1 LEDSA
6 LVNPSN
12 LYKFQFHG
20 GNGMPLRIFNN
31 LSSVIAQNRL
41 DVNNRNLGE
50 VISRIASGDR
60 LFGTKANAAE
70 KATSELLNS
79 DTRTLR
85 QASKNLNDGISL
97 INVAESGLNEQSGIL
112 IHLREILTVAGGAIG
127 QNERDTLQLEI
138 NTLRDEFN
146 RIANST
152 EFNGQKLLDG
162 SLAASIATD
171 QHVVIT
177 VGLDSSASSQI
188 DINSAANLSSTATAA
203 LGLDAVSATSFD
215 DAADSLSIVEA
226 ALDTISGFRASI
238 GATQNRFTRAL
249 NTLNVSIEN
258 LTAAFSVI
266 KDADIAEELDDLTKQ
281 QLLVQSSSAM
291 VGQANLVPE
300 GVLLLMQQ

>member
-1 LEDSA
+1 
-6 LVNPSN
+6 
-12 LYKFQFHG
+12 
-20 GNGMPLRIFNN
+20 MPFRIFNN

-79 DTRTLR
+79 YTRTLR

-112 IHLREILTVAGGAIG
+112 IRLREILTVAGGAIG

-162 SLAASIATD
+162 SLAVSIATD

-188 DINSAANLSSTATAA
+188 DINSAVNLSSTATAA

-300 GVLLLMQQ
+300 GVLLLLQQ

>member
-1 LEDSA
+1 
-6 LVNPSN
+6 
-12 LYKFQFHG
+12 
-20 GNGMPLRIFNN
+20 MPLRIFNN

-79 DTRTLR
+79 YTRTLR

-112 IHLREILTVAGGAIG
+112 IRLRGILTIAGGAIG

-162 SLAASIATD
+162 SLAVSIATD

-188 DINSAANLSSTATAA
+188 DINSTVNLSSTATAA

-215 DAADSLSIVEA
+215 DTADSLSIVEA

-300 GVLLLMQQ
+300 GVLLLLQQ

>member
-1 LEDSA
+1 
-6 LVNPSN
+6 
-12 LYKFQFHG
+12 
-20 GNGMPLRIFNN
+20 MPLRTFNN
-31 LSSVIAQNRL
+31 LSSVITQNRL

-50 VISRIASGDR
+50 VISRIASGNR

-112 IHLREILTVAGGAIG
+112 IRLREILTIAGGAIG

-162 SLAASIATD
+162 SLAVSIATD

-188 DINSAANLSSTATAA
+188 DINSAVNLSSTATAA

-226 ALDTISGFRASI
+226 ALDIISCFRASI

-300 GVLLLMQQ
+300 GVLLLLQQ

>member
-1 LEDSA
+1 
-6 LVNPSN
+6 
-12 LYKFQFHG
+12 
-20 GNGMPLRIFNN
+20 MPLRIFNN

-79 DTRTLR
+79 YTRTLR

-112 IHLREILTVAGGAIG
+112 IRLREILTVAGGAIG
-127 QNERDTLQLEI
+127 QNERDTLQFEI

-162 SLAASIATD
+162 SLAVSIATD

-188 DINSAANLSSTATAA
+188 DINSAVNLSSTATAA

-300 GVLLLMQQ
+300 GVLLLLQQ

>member
-1 LEDSA
+1 
-6 LVNPSN
+6 
-12 LYKFQFHG
+12 
-20 GNGMPLRIFNN
+20 MPLRIFNN

-79 DTRTLR
+79 YTRTLR

-112 IHLREILTVAGGAIG
+112 IRLRGILTIAGGAIG

-162 SLAASIATD
+162 SLAVSIATD

-188 DINSAANLSSTATAA
+188 DINSAVNLSSTATAA

-249 NTLNVSIEN
+249 NTLNVSIEK

-300 GVLLLMQQ
+300 GVLLLLQQ

>member
-1 LEDSA
+1 
-6 LVNPSN
+6 
-12 LYKFQFHG
+12 
-20 GNGMPLRIFNN
+20 MPLRIFNN

-50 VISRIASGDR
+50 VISRIASGNR

-112 IHLREILTVAGGAIG
+112 IRLREILTVAGGAIG

-162 SLAASIATD
+162 SLAVSIATD

-188 DINSAANLSSTATAA
+188 DINSAINLSSTATAA

-258 LTAAFSVI
+258 LTATFSVI
-266 KDADIAEELDDLTKQ
+266 KDADIAEELADLTKQ

-300 GVLLLMQQ
+300 GVLLLLQQ

>member
-1 LEDSA
+1 
-6 LVNPSN
+6 
-12 LYKFQFHG
+12 
-20 GNGMPLRIFNN
+20 MPLRIFNN

-112 IHLREILTVAGGAIG
+112 IRLREILTVAGGAIG

-188 DINSAANLSSTATAA
+188 DINSTVNLSSTATAA

-215 DAADSLSIVEA
+215 DTADSLSIVEA

-249 NTLNVSIEN
+249 NTLSVSIEN

-300 GVLLLMQQ
+300 GVLLLLQ

>member
-1 LEDSA
+1 
-6 LVNPSN
+6 
-12 LYKFQFHG
+12 
-20 GNGMPLRIFNN
+20 MPLRIFNN

-79 DTRTLR
+79 YTRTLR

-112 IHLREILTVAGGAIG
+112 IRLRGILTIAGGAIG

-162 SLAASIATD
+162 SLAVSIATD

-188 DINSAANLSSTATAA
+188 DINSAVNLSSTASAA

-300 GVLLLMQQ
+300 GVLLLLQQ

>member
-1 LEDSA
+1 
-6 LVNPSN
+6 
-12 LYKFQFHG
+12 
-20 GNGMPLRIFNN
+20 MPLRIFNN
-31 LSSVIAQNRL
+31 LSSVITQNRL

-60 LFGTKANAAE
+60 LFGTKANTAE
-70 KATSELLNS
+70 KTTSELLNS
-79 DTRTLR
+79 YTRTLR

-112 IHLREILTVAGGAIG
+112 IRLREILTIAGGAIG

-162 SLAASIATD
+162 SLAVSIATD

-188 DINSAANLSSTATAA
+188 DINSAVNLSSTAIAA

-300 GVLLLMQQ
+300 GVLLLLQ

>member
-1 LEDSA
+1 
-6 LVNPSN
+6 
-12 LYKFQFHG
+12 
-20 GNGMPLRIFNN
+20 MPLRIFNN

-79 DTRTLR
+79 YTRTLR

-112 IHLREILTVAGGAIG
+112 IRLRGILTIAGGAIG

-152 EFNGQKLLDG
+152 EFNGQKLLNG
-162 SLAASIATD
+162 NLASSLAAD
-171 QHVVIT
+171 QHVEIY
-177 VGLDSSASSQI
+177 VGLDSSAENRI
-188 DINSAANLSSTATAA
+188 DLNSTVNIASTNTEI
-203 LGLDAVSATSFD
+203 LGLDGLSVATFD
-215 DAADSLSIVEA
+215 
-226 ALDTISGFRASI
+226 
-238 GATQNRFTRAL
+238 
-249 NTLNVSIEN
+249 
-258 LTAAFSVI
+258 
-266 KDADIAEELDDLTKQ
+266 
-281 QLLVQSSSAM
+281 
-291 VGQANLVPE
+291 
-300 GVLLLMQQ
+300 

>member
-1 LEDSA
+1 
-6 LVNPSN
+6 
-12 LYKFQFHG
+12 
-20 GNGMPLRIFNN
+20 MPLRIFNN

-79 DTRTLR
+79 YTRTLR

-112 IHLREILTVAGGAIG
+112 IRLRGILTIAGGAIG

-162 SLAASIATD
+162 SLAVSIATD

-188 DINSAANLSSTATAA
+188 DINSAVNLSSTATAA

-300 GVLLLMQQ
+300 GVLLLLQQ

>member
-1 LEDSA
+1 
-6 LVNPSN
+6 
-12 LYKFQFHG
+12 
-20 GNGMPLRIFNN
+20 MPLRIFNN

-112 IHLREILTVAGGAIG
+112 IRLRGILTIAGGAIG

-162 SLAASIATD
+162 SLAVSIATD

-188 DINSAANLSSTATAA
+188 DINSTVNLSSTATAA

-215 DAADSLSIVEA
+215 DTADSLSIVEA

-300 GVLLLMQQ
+300 GVLLLLQQ

>member
-1 LEDSA
+1 
-6 LVNPSN
+6 
-12 LYKFQFHG
+12 
-20 GNGMPLRIFNN
+20 MPLRIFNN

-79 DTRTLR
+79 YTRTLR

-112 IHLREILTVAGGAIG
+112 IRLREILTIAGGAIG

-162 SLAASIATD
+162 SLAVSIATD

-188 DINSAANLSSTATAA
+188 DINSAVNLSSTAIAA

-300 GVLLLMQQ
+300 GVLLLLQQ

>member
-1 LEDSA
+1 
-6 LVNPSN
+6 
-12 LYKFQFHG
+12 
-20 GNGMPLRIFNN
+20 MPLRIFNN

-79 DTRTLR
+79 YTRTLR

-112 IHLREILTVAGGAIG
+112 IRLREILTVAGGAIG

-188 DINSAANLSSTATAA
+188 DINSAVNLSSTATAA

-266 KDADIAEELDDLTKQ
+266 KDADIAEELADLTKQ

-300 GVLLLMQQ
+300 GVLLLLQQ

>member
-1 LEDSA
+1 
-6 LVNPSN
+6 
-12 LYKFQFHG
+12 
-20 GNGMPLRIFNN
+20 MPLRIFNN
-31 LSSVIAQNRL
+31 LSSVITQNRL

-79 DTRTLR
+79 YTRTLR

-112 IHLREILTVAGGAIG
+112 IRLREILTIAGGAIG

-162 SLAASIATD
+162 SLAVSIATD

-188 DINSAANLSSTATAA
+188 DINSAVNLSSTAIAA

-300 GVLLLMQQ
+300 GVLLLLQQ

>member
-1 LEDSA
+1 
-6 LVNPSN
+6 
-12 LYKFQFHG
+12 
-20 GNGMPLRIFNN
+20 MPLRIFNN

-79 DTRTLR
+79 YTRTLR

-112 IHLREILTVAGGAIG
+112 IRLRGILTIAGGAIG

-162 SLAASIATD
+162 SLAVSIATD

-177 VGLDSSASSQI
+177 VVLDSSASSQI
-188 DINSAANLSSTATAA
+188 DINSAVNLSSTAIAA

-300 GVLLLMQQ
+300 GVLLLLQQ

>member
-1 LEDSA
+1 
-6 LVNPSN
+6 
-12 LYKFQFHG
+12 
-20 GNGMPLRIFNN
+20 MPLRIFNN

-79 DTRTLR
+79 YTRTLR

-112 IHLREILTVAGGAIG
+112 IRLREILTIAGGAIG

-162 SLAASIATD
+162 SLAVSIATD

-188 DINSAANLSSTATAA
+188 DINSAVNLSSTATAA

-258 LTAAFSVI
+258 LTAAFSAI
-266 KDADIAEELDDLTKQ
+266 KDADIAEELADLTKQQ
-281 QLLVQSSSAM
+281 QLLVQSAAAM

-300 GVLLLMQQ
+300 GVLLLLQQ

>member
-1 LEDSA
+1 
-6 LVNPSN
+6 
-12 LYKFQFHG
+12 
-20 GNGMPLRIFNN
+20 MPLRFFNN

-79 DTRTLR
+79 YTRTLR

-97 INVAESGLNEQSGIL
+97 INAAESGLNEQSGIL
-112 IHLREILTVAGGAIG
+112 IRLRGILTIAGGAIG

-162 SLAASIATD
+162 SLAVSIATD

-188 DINSAANLSSTATAA
+188 DINSAVNLSSTATAA

-215 DAADSLSIVEA
+215 DTADSLSIVEA

-300 GVLLLMQQ
+300 GVLLLLQQ

>member
-1 LEDSA
+1 
-6 LVNPSN
+6 
-12 LYKFQFHG
+12 
-20 GNGMPLRIFNN
+20 MPLRIFNN

-79 DTRTLR
+79 YTRTLR

-112 IHLREILTVAGGAIG
+112 IRLREILTVAGGAIG

-162 SLAASIATD
+162 SLAVSIATD

-249 NTLNVSIEN
+249 NTLSVSIEN
-258 LTAAFSVI
+258 LTAALSVI

-281 QLLVQSSSAM
+281 QLLVQASSAM

-300 GVLLLMQQ
+300 GVLLLLQ

>member
-1 LEDSA
+1 
-6 LVNPSN
+6 
-12 LYKFQFHG
+12 
-20 GNGMPLRIFNN
+20 MPLRIFNN

-79 DTRTLR
+79 YTRTLR

-112 IHLREILTVAGGAIG
+112 IRLREILTVAGGAIG

-162 SLAASIATD
+162 SLAVSIATD

-188 DINSAANLSSTATAA
+188 DINSAVNLSSTATAA

-215 DAADSLSIVEA
+215 DTADSLSIVEA

-300 GVLLLMQQ
+300 GVLLLLQQ

>member
-1 LEDSA
+1 
-6 LVNPSN
+6 
-12 LYKFQFHG
+12 
-20 GNGMPLRIFNN
+20 MPLRIFNN

-50 VISRIASGDR
+50 VISRIASGNR

-79 DTRTLR
+79 YTRTLR

-112 IHLREILTVAGGAIG
+112 IRLREILTVAGGAIG

-188 DINSAANLSSTATAA
+188 DINSAVNLSSTATAA

-215 DAADSLSIVEA
+215 DAADSLSIVEV
-226 ALDTISGFRASI
+226 ALDTISDFRASI

-300 GVLLLMQQ
+300 GVLLLLQQ